1 MGLEFIDLSN
11 LISTASKLALKMDD
25 DDAIGTLSPELD
37 EESIFMQTL
46 VRSLPYDCESV
57 EEMREKLEFIVGK
70 ITICVKSKNWRLL
83 TAWDDVLT
91 WLVPF
96 CFLLREI

>member
-1 MGLEFIDLSN
+1 MGLEFIDLSS

-25 DDAIGTLSPELD
+25 ANSPLSPELD
-37 EESIFMQTL
+37 EESTFVQTL
-46 VRSLPYDCESV
+46 IQSLPYDCEPV
-57 EEMREKLEFIVGK
+57 EEMRAKLEFIVGK

-83 TAWDDVLT
+83 TTWGDLLS

-96 CFLLREI
+96 CLSRGT